1 METERLNYYLPADL
15 IAQKPAPNRD
25 SSRLL
30 VLNRSDGSIIDD
42 SFSRICGYLH
52 KGDCLV
58 INNTKVI
65 PARFFAQRKSGAKIE
80 GLFLSQTCGEPAESN
95 TPDTW
100 LVLLKNSSRIKEGEI
115 LYLLERDENPFCPAH
130 MEKKLSA
137 GQWLIKPDLS
147 AEALAT
153 CPPKSALADEGWKA
167 PCPTC
172 PPKPWRPVLRSPPVL
187 AFAPV
192 PATTQRVQARKHRGT
207 KDGRRIAAEKILES
221 IGFAPLP
228 PYIKRPIPQI
238 EHKTDSQRYQ
248 TVYARCSGAIAA
260 PTAGLH
266 FTEKLLE
273 QIRAKGIPIAQLTLH
288 VGVGTFLPVKTEN
301 LEEHKIHSERFSI
314 DAENADIINKAIR
327 RGGRIIAVGTT
338 TVRTLE
344 TAAIHR
350 GASASQ
356 RVGTRIKPA
365 SGQTNLFIT
374 PGFEFKITDCLVTNF
389 HLPKSTLLALV
400 AAFAGL
406 DKILAAYRHAI
417 EQKYRFYSYGD
428 CMLIV

>member
-1 METERLNYYLPADL
+1 METEKLNYYLPPEL
-15 IAQKPAPNRD
+15 IAQRPAPNRD

-42 SFSRICGYLH
+42 NFSRICDWLH

-65 PARFFAQRKSGAKIE
+65 PAKFFARKKTGAKIE
-80 GLFLSQTCGEPAESN
+80 ALFLSEQEN
-95 TPDTW
+95 KW
-100 LVLLKNSSRIKEGEI
+100 LVLLKNSSRIKEGQI
-115 LYLLERDENPFCPAH
+115 LYLLERDENPFCQAH
-130 MEKKLSA
+130 VEKKLSA
-137 GQWLIKPDLS
+137 GQWLIKLDLS
-147 AEALAT
+147 TEALAKAD
-153 CPPKSALADEGWKA
+153 CPP
-167 PCPTC
+167 C
-172 PPKPWRPVLRSPPVL
+172 PPKPWR
-187 AFAPV
+187 
-192 PATTQRVQARKHRGT
+192 
-207 KDGRRIAAEKILES
+207 RRIAAEKILDS

-228 PYIKRPIPQI
+228 PYIKRPRPQI

-248 TVYARCSGAIAA
+248 TVYAHSSGAIAA

-273 QIRAKGIPIAQLTLH
+273 QIRAKGISIAQLTLH
-288 VGVGTFLPVKTEN
+288 IGQGTFLPIKTET
-301 LEEHKIHSERFSI
+301 LKKHKIHSEWFSI
-314 DAENADIINKAIR
+314 DKENANTINKTIQT
-327 RGGRIIAVGTT
+327 GGKIFAVGTT

-344 TAAIHR
+344 TTAIGR
-350 GASASQ
+350 S
-356 RVGTRIKPA
+356 IKPA

-374 PGFEFKITDCLVTNF
+374 PGFEFKITDCLITNF

-406 DKILAAYRHAI
+406 DRILAAYRHAI